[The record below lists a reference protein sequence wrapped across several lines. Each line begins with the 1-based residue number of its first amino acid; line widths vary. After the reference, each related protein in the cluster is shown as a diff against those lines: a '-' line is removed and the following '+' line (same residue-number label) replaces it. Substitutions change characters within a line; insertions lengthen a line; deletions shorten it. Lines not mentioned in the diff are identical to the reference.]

1 MICNVSEKEQ
11 KKRKMILLNEN
22 RWGGVVRYSVCF
34 LLVSVLVFIGLW
46 ISKRTF
52 IYKTDGWTQ
61 HYKALV
67 YWGRY
72 LRTLIKNLFLNHSFS
87 IAEWDPAIGEGSDIL
102 TTLHYYVIG
111 DPLCLMA
118 AFVPTKYMWILYNML
133 SLIRLYLSGLV
144 FTLFCYSTGQKNKY
158 GVLAGSMTY
167 TFCGW
172 ALRNSTVQV
181 TFINPMIYLPL
192 ILMGVEKVIRKKRKG
207 LLTGS
212 VFLAACSNFYF
223 FYMLVCITVVYTV
236 VRLLILFRNKFR
248 KGLQILFR
256 IAIAS
261 LTGVLLSA
269 FIILPVMY
277 TFVNNGRMSV
287 HFGKWLLYPLSY
299 YVGLPGAF
307 ISNIRSYSMTMIYSV
322 TVIPAL
328 FLLFKEKKQYRILK
342 IFFVICMIIV
352 MIPSLGQALNG
363 FSYIVNRWCFALAM
377 LVSYIL
383 VVMWDRLMLLSGR
396 DADYVLLCC
405 IGYSVV
411 CMLLY
416 DFNQKETMLSLVLL
430 FILLCV
436 LIGTN
441 VCGANEQKNGMG
453 KRMRNLQWR
462 QIVMVWITIASIC
475 VYSFNRYYFGNS
487 DETPDSWISINETEY
502 LLQTEA
508 KLVKMLRE
516 NEKTDEAYRYS
527 GRNITSNANM
537 LAGISSTD
545 YYWSIANPYAAEFR
559 SIMGV
564 EENCSYHYSN
574 YSDSATLTMLSG
586 TDYYVVRTDD
596 RQPVPYGFSYVNA
609 FDIHE
614 QSTTAAM
621 EKLQKEL
628 KTTELSERNKQ
639 RVSELTAEYYSIYKN
654 NNPLP
659 IAYSY
664 DKAVS
669 EEAWRCLNSVEM
681 QEVLE
686 QAVVLEQADGSL
698 KEQVSL
704 NSQVLDET
712 LICNGSEV
720 TKDGNSFIVTEPG
733 ASITLSFAG
742 VPDSETYVLV
752 DGLHYNSST
761 AYELYFGDQ
770 KKDPLNLY
778 NKTRWD
784 LLSYGD
790 RRGIVREH
798 LFEPP
803 MTTMRIKLKSSA
815 GVVKFLDYLTPYWLK
830 YCEREDFAINFGYAQ
845 EPITEITI
853 TFPCIGTYSYDS
865 IKVACKPMGN
875 FSERMYAL
883 KSCTLEHMKMDND
896 TISGTIRANQD
907 RWLCMAIP
915 YSSGWHAYLDGR
927 ETALHRANIQYMAV
941 QIPTGEH
948 EIRLVYET
956 PLLRVGVCI
965 SAVTALLCIAGM
977 ICIKMRRRESYKS
990 FRNQKSSDL

>member
-1 MICNVSEKEQ
+1 MG
-11 KKRKMILLNEN
+11 
-22 RWGGVVRYSVCF
+22 GGVTRYSVCF
-34 LLVSVLVFIGLW
+34 LLVSLLVFIGLW
-46 ISKRTF
+46 ISGRTF

-72 LRTLIKNLFLNHSFS
+72 LRSLIKNLFLNHSFS
-87 IAEWDPAIGEGSDIL
+87 IEEWDPAIGEGSDIL

-111 DPLCLMA
+111 DPLCLLA
-118 AFVPTKYMWILYNML
+118 AFVPTRYMWILYNML

-172 ALRNSTVQV
+172 ALRNATVQV

-223 FYMLVCITVVYTV
+223 FYMLVCITVVYTI
-236 VRLLILFRNKFR
+236 VRLLILCRNKFR

-256 IAIAS
+256 ITIAS

-269 FIILPVMY
+269 FIFLPVMY
-277 TFVNNGRMSV
+277 AFVNNGRMSV
-287 HFGKWLLYPLSY
+287 HFGKWLLYPLAY
-299 YVGLPGAF
+299 YVGIPGAF
-307 ISNIRSYSMTMIYSV
+307 ISNTRSYSMTMMYSI

-328 FLLFKEKKQYRILK
+328 FLLFKEKKQCRILK

-352 MIPSLGQALNG
+352 MIPSLGQVLNG
-363 FSYIVNRWCFALAM
+363 FSYITNRWCFALAM

-383 VVMWDRLMLLSGR
+383 VVMWDRLTLLSGR
-396 DADYVLLCC
+396 DTGYVLLCC

-416 DFNQKETMLSLVLL
+416 DFNKKETMLSLVLL
-430 FILLCV
+430 FILLCL

-441 VCGANEQKNGMG
+441 VGNVNEQKDG
-453 KRMRNLQWR
+453 KKKRISNLQWR
-462 QIVMVWITIASIC
+462 QMVMFWITIASIC

-487 DETPDSWISINETEY
+487 DETPDSWVSIRETEH

-508 KLVKMLRE
+508 KIVKMLRE
-516 NEKTDEAYRYS
+516 NEKSDGLYRYS
-527 GRNITSNANM
+527 GRNITTNANM
-537 LAGISSTD
+537 LAGVSSTD

-559 SIMGV
+559 SVMGV
-564 EENCSYHYSN
+564 GENSAYHYSS
-574 YSDSATLTMLSG
+574 YSDSAALTTLAG

-596 RQPVPYGFSYVNA
+596 RQTIPYGFSYVNG

-614 QSTTAAM
+614 KSTAAAM

-628 KTTELSERNKQ
+628 KATELSERNQQ
-639 RVSELTAEYYSIYKN
+639 RVSELTAEYYFIYKN

-659 IAYSY
+659 ITYSY
-664 DKAVS
+664 DRAVS
-669 EEAWRCLNSVEM
+669 AETWRRLNSVEM

-686 QAVVLEQADGSL
+686 QAVVLEQADSSV

-704 NSQVLDET
+704 NSQVLDAA
-712 LICNGSEV
+712 LVCNGGGV
-720 TKDGNSFIVTEPG
+720 TKEGNSFIVTEPG

-742 VPDSETYVLV
+742 MPDSETYVLV

-761 AYELYFGDQ
+761 VYELYFGDQ

-778 NKTRWD
+778 NKTRWN
-784 LLSYGD
+784 LLPYGD
-790 RRGIVREH
+790 RRGIIREH

-803 MTTMRIKLKSSA
+803 MTTMRIKIKSSA
-815 GVVKFLDYLTPYWLK
+815 GAVKLLEYITPYWLT
-830 YCEREDFAINFGYAQ
+830 YCEREDFTINFGCAQ

-853 TFPCIGTYSYDS
+853 SFPRVGIYSYDS
-865 IKVACKPMGN
+865 IKVACKPMGD
-875 FSERMYAL
+875 FSKRIDAL
-883 KSCTLEHMKMDND
+883 KKCTLEHMKMDHD
-896 TISGTIRANQD
+896 TISGNIDADKD
-907 RWLCMAIP
+907 RWLCLAVP
-915 YSSGWHAYLDGR
+915 YSSGWRAYLDGK
-927 ETALHRANIQYMAV
+927 ETALYRANIQYMAV

-977 ICIKMRRRESYKS
+977 ICINEKNRRRK
-990 FRNQKSSDL
+990 L